1 MQSSDSSGCLSG
13 YLPATGWQPAT
24 GSSYG
29 NLLTDKV
36 IYTHS
41 PCGRFHPLRSHGD
54 KLYIACHPSMGKVVI
69 VEGKRGD
76 GIIVKREE

>member
-1 MQSSDSSGCLSG
+1 VEVYAIFGFKRFLSG
-13 YLPATGWQPAT
+13 YLSATGWQSAT

-54 KLYIACHPSMGKVVI
+54 KL
-69 VEGKRGD
+69 
-76 GIIVKREE
+76 